1 MDKQNIYGIKY
12 EVNIDDLTSS
22 TAEAGKKI
30 RLANAEFNEAS
41 SRLDNW
47 ATSTEGVSAK
57 LRQLNTILEAEK
69 TKLANSQ
76 KAYNEKIDT
85 INKYEKE
92 IAELKQQ
99 KEQAIKQYGAE
110 SAEVKELTTKIK
122 QLERS
127 QDATTNSADKLKITI
142 TNQQASVN
150 KTEKSIGKYEEQLD
164 DLKEAQARAEKS
176 GNSLEDELKDIR
188 KASNDTEDSV
198 DDLGD
203 GFTTV
208 KGAIAGFVAN
218 ALTSMIQGLQ
228 NAIEETREYRM
239 EMGKLEAT
247 AQTMGASFDKAKD
260 NLKEVTA
267 ITDDTEAGVEGLNN
281 LLAAGFDGSQLDAIT
296 DQLLGAAIK
305 WKDTLKFEG
314 LADGL
319 QETLATGKAVGPF
332 AEMLERSGVKLE
344 KFDAGLAKATKSGK
358 QQQYV
363 LDYLAKYSL
372 VDVKNAY
379 EENNK
384 TLVESAKASFEY
396 QDTLAQLSKK
406 TEPILTSI
414 KKGFT
419 GMLKDI
425 VKATDDVDLSGLT
438 DTIDGVF
445 ELIGKGTGFVVRN
458 LDTILPVV
466 KGLTTAWI
474 TYKSAVLLANGAE
487 KAGNLIK
494 ALTATATTASTVA
507 TGANTTATVAN
518 SVATKGATVATK
530 ALAMAQKL
538 TPWGAVAGLVV
549 GVTTALVAF
558 ASKSK
563 NTKDITDA
571 NTEAIKKLKEEY
583 KELND
588 QLEQNKKSRDE
599 AVASS
604 TAEAVNAENLLGK
617 LEKLST
623 VENKSNAQ
631 KKQMKYY
638 VDSLNRIM
646 PELNLK
652 YDEEK
657 DSLNKSTSA
666 IRSNIKAQK
675 ELAMAKAYQKNLEG
689 IAEDMAK
696 TEMKL
701 AEATEQHVDNEE
713 QLAEAKKKTTEAYKA
728 YTDAGSK
735 YGSAEWQAWEKARTS
750 QEKAQKNYDETKKTV
765 NKLTGEMDGLN
776 KEFDKTDKFAQNKL
790 SSAEIEKSLDTL
802 VQGAKKKGI
811 EVPKAVSDG
820 IREGKYALPQS
831 IDEMKAL
838 VTFND
843 LAKKAKDSGI
853 SIPKNI
859 SDGVK
864 SGKMTPSQAVKQMN
878 NIVSFNDLLK
888 KSNIA
893 GKNVPEYLSKA
904 VASGKMKPSQ
914 AVQQMKDLVKY
925 NDLVSKAKKAGVDVP
940 QKIKDGVA
948 SGKIKPK
955 DAVAQVNA
963 LMVKEANA
971 PKGKMKSAGAS
982 NISSVQSG
990 MNSKKGSVTS
1000 SAKGISGDMV
1010 KSFNSHQKDFKSAGK
1025 HVTSG
1030 IDSGMGDGGSLVSK
1044 IGGWASSMV
1053 STFKKKFDIHS
1064 PSRVMM
1070 KISKY
1075 IPEGVAKGIANN
1087 TKKATS
1093 TMVSLSNSMLKTFK
1107 KASNGKFESIG
1118 ASVIKKY
1125 KTGMESQAN
1134 STIKSV
1140 ENIVDKNIQ
1149 ALINKNKKSE
1159 NLLLKRN
1166 KKLEYAKNKK
1176 GTSKK
1181 RKNEL
1186 SVEIKKNKKLIS
1198 ELKKASSGYKKAGTA
1213 LISSYSSS
1221 IKDGTKKA
1229 IKEVEKS
1236 VNKLAEKAQAQYNA
1250 IIEKRTALRDTL
1262 SNHGDLYTE
1271 DENGNIILGD
1281 LKKNAQEIGKY
1292 GKNLE
1297 KLKKT
1302 LPSSLMNEILG
1313 MDVKEGLK
1321 YTNALLSLSSKELD
1335 AYVAAYKQ
1343 RENAAK
1349 TISNNYYKNE
1359 IANVKKS
1366 FETSVAAEMK
1376 TLSGKLK
1383 TIGKQTMSGFI
1394 SGMNSKSKSLQNSA
1408 KTLAN
1413 TVVKEFKK
1421 KFKPTTKKNK
1431 SKFQNTKSI
1440 TVGAAARAAKTISK
1454 NKTKSKN
1461 KKSTVSKAA
1470 AGLAAKVKSV
1480 NNANLKLATAGALAG
1495 NNKAGNV
1502 NNVTFNQYNQ
1512 SPKALDSLEIYR
1524 NTQKQMKQFEIW
1536 KGGK

>member
-1 MDKQNIYGIKY
+1 
-12 EVNIDDLTSS
+12 
-22 TAEAGKKI
+22 
-30 RLANAEFNEAS
+30 
-41 SRLDNW
+41 
-47 ATSTEGVSAK
+47 
-57 LRQLNTILEAEK
+57 
-69 TKLANSQ
+69 
-76 KAYNEKIDT
+76 
-85 INKYEKE
+85 
-92 IAELKQQ
+92 
-99 KEQAIKQYGAE
+99 
-110 SAEVKELTTKIK
+110 
-122 QLERS
+122 
-127 QDATTNSADKLKITI
+127 
-142 TNQQASVN
+142 
-150 KTEKSIGKYEEQLD
+150 
-164 DLKEAQARAEKS
+164 
-176 GNSLEDELKDIR
+176 
-188 KASNDTEDSV
+188 
-198 DDLGD
+198 
-203 GFTTV
+203 
-208 KGAIAGFVAN
+208 
-218 ALTSMIQGLQ
+218 MIQGLT
-228 NAIEETREYRM
+228 NAI
-239 EMGKLEAT
+239 
-247 AQTMGASFDKAKD
+247 
-260 NLKEVTA
+260 
-267 ITDDTEAGVEGLNN
+267 EGLNN
-281 LLAAGFDGSQLDAIT
+281 LLSAGFDGSQLDAIT
-296 DQLLGAAIK
+296 DHLLGASIK

-319 QETLATGKAVGPF
+319 QETLATGKAIGPF

-344 KFDAGLAKATKSGK
+344 HFDAGLAKATKSGK

-379 EENNK
+379 EKNNK

-425 VKATDDVDLSGLT
+425 VKATDSTDLSGLT
-438 DTIDGVF
+438 DAIDGVF
-445 ELIGKGTGFVVRN
+445 ELIGTGTSFVIRN
-458 LDTILPVV
+458 LDTIVPVV

-487 KAGNLIK
+487 KAGNVIK
-494 ALTATATTASTVA
+494 ALTATATTANTVA

-518 SVATKGATVATK
+518 SVATKGATIATK

-563 NTKDITDA
+563 DTKDVTDA
-571 NTEAIKKLKEEY
+571 NTEATKNLKEEY
-583 KELND
+583 KELNS
-588 QLEQNKKSRDE
+588 QLDQNKKSREE

-604 TAEAVNAENLLGK
+604 TAEAINAENLLGK

-638 VDSLNRIM
+638 VDSLNQIM

-696 TEMKL
+696 TEMEL

-713 QLAEAKKKTTEAYKA
+713 QLAEAKKRTTEAYKA
-728 YTDAGSK
+728 YTEAGSK
-735 YGSAEWQAWEKARTS
+735 YGSAEWQAWEKARKS
-750 QEKAQKNYDETKKTV
+750 QEKAQKNYDDTKNTV

-790 SSAEIEKSLDTL
+790 SSAELEKSLETL

-831 IDEMKAL
+831 VDEMKAL
-838 VTFND
+838 VTYND
-843 LAKKAKDSGI
+843 LVSKSKKAGI
-853 SIPKNI
+853 DVPKNI

-878 NIVSFNDLLK
+878 NLVSFNDLLK

-893 GKNVPEYLSKA
+893 GKNVPDYLSKA

-940 QKIKDGVA
+940 QKIKDGVN
-948 SGKIKPK
+948 SGKIKPR

-1000 SAKGISGDMV
+1000 SAKGISGSMV

-1030 IDSGMGDGGSLVSK
+1030 IDSGMGNGGSLVSK
-1044 IGGWASSMV
+1044 IGSWAESMA
-1053 STFKKKFDIHS
+1053 SNFKKKFKIKS

-1070 KISKY
+1070 GLAKY
-1075 IPEGVAKGIANN
+1075 IPQGVEVALDKGFPKVVNAMGDYANN
-1087 TKKATS
+1087 MIDNYRSQFKGVK
-1093 TMVSLSNSMLKTFK
+1093 LLNDEML
-1107 KASNGKFESIG
+1107 
-1118 ASVIKKY
+1118 
-1125 KTGMESQAN
+1125 QL
-1134 STIKSV
+1134 
-1140 ENIVDKNIQ
+1140 DK
-1149 ALINKNKKSE
+1149 
-1159 NLLLKRN
+1159 LK
-1166 KKLEYAKNKK
+1166 
-1176 GTSKK
+1176 
-1181 RKNEL
+1181 
-1186 SVEIKKNKKLIS
+1186 
-1198 ELKKASSGYKKAGTA
+1198 
-1213 LISSYSSS
+1213 
-1221 IKDGTKKA
+1221 
-1229 IKEVEKS
+1229 
-1236 VNKLAEKAQAQYNA
+1236 
-1250 IIEKRTALRDTL
+1250 
-1262 SNHGDLYTE
+1262 
-1271 DENGNIILGD
+1271 NGNI
-1281 LKKNAQEIGKY
+1281 
-1292 GKNLE
+1292 
-1297 KLKKT
+1297 KL
-1302 LPSSLMNEILG
+1302 
-1313 MDVKEGLK
+1313 
-1321 YTNALLSLSSKELD
+1321 A
-1335 AYVAAYKQ
+1335 VAGAVSG
-1343 RENAAK
+1343 
-1349 TISNNYYKNE
+1349 SNN
-1359 IANVKKS
+1359 
-1366 FETSVAAEMK
+1366 
-1376 TLSGKLK
+1376 SG
-1383 TIGKQTMSGFI
+1383 
-1394 SGMNSKSKSLQNSA
+1394 
-1408 KTLAN
+1408 
-1413 TVVKEFKK
+1413 
-1421 KFKPTTKKNK
+1421 
-1431 SKFQNTKSI
+1431 
-1440 TVGAAARAAKTISK
+1440 
-1454 NKTKSKN
+1454 
-1461 KKSTVSKAA
+1461 
-1470 AGLAAKVKSV
+1470 
-1480 NNANLKLATAGALAG
+1480 
-1495 NNKAGNV
+1495 GNV

>member
-281 LLAAGFDGSQLDAIT
+281 LLSAGFDGSQLDAIT
-296 DQLLGAAIK
+296 DQLLGASIK

-384 TLVESAKASFEY
+384 ALVESAKASFEY

-419 GMLKDI
+419 NMLKDI
-425 VKATDDVDLSGLT
+425 MKATDDVDLSGLT

-563 NTKDITDA
+563 NATTSTNE
-571 NTEAIKKLKEEY
+571 NTVATNKLQKEY

-588 QLEQNKKSRDE
+588 KLEQNKKSRED
-599 AVASS
+599 SIKS
-604 TAEAVNAENLLGK
+604 AEEEVVSADILFGK
-617 LEKLST
+617 LENLAK
-623 VENKSNAQ
+623 VENKSAKQ
-631 KKQMKYY
+631 KALMKQY
-638 VDSLNRIM
+638 VSQLNNVM
-646 PELNLK
+646 PELNLQ

-657 DSLNKSTSA
+657 DKLNQSVTA
-666 IRSNIKAQK
+666 IKNNIKAQK
-675 ELAMAKAYQKNLEG
+675 ELIMAKASQKALEG
-689 IAEDMAK
+689 IAEDLVASEVELAK
-696 TEMKL
+696 
-701 AEATEQHVDNEE
+701 ATEQRKKNQEALTEAQKKATKAQQDYAKGLITYGTYKEALDAEAEAQSTYNDSKDTVDKLKDEVKDLHDEYNDTESYANEALNNAE
-713 QLAEAKKKTTEAYKA
+713 IAKSWNKLSEEAKK
-728 YTDAGSK
+728 AG
-735 YGSAEWQAWEKARTS
+735 
-750 QEKAQKNYDETKKTV
+750 V
-765 NKLTGEMDGLN
+765 NIPKGLS
-776 KEFDKTDKFAQNKL
+776 EG
-790 SSAEIEKSLDTL
+790 IKS
-802 VQGAKKKGI
+802 
-811 EVPKAVSDG
+811 
-820 IREGKYALPQS
+820 GKYAVPTS
-831 IDEMKAL
+831 VDELKSL
-838 VTFND
+838 IKYED
-843 LAKKAKDSGI
+843 LLSKSKKAGI
-853 SIPKNI
+853 DVPKNI

-893 GKNVPEYLSKA
+893 GKNVPDYLSKA
-904 VASGKMKPSQ
+904 VASGKMKPKD

-925 NDLVSKAKKAGVDVP
+925 NDLLSKAKKAGVDVP
-940 QKIKDGVA
+940 QKIKDGVN

-1000 SAKGISGDMV
+1000 SAKGISGSMV

-1044 IGGWASSMV
+1044 IGGWAESMAR
-1053 STFKKKFDIHS
+1053 SFKKKFKIKS
-1064 PSRVMM
+1064 PSRVM
-1070 KISKY
+1070 IGLAKY
-1075 IPEGVAKGIANN
+1075 IPQGVEVALDKGFPKVVNAMGDYANSMIDN
-1087 TKKATS
+1087 YRSQFKG
-1093 TMVSLSNSMLKTFK
+1093 VSLLNNEML
-1107 KASNGKFESIG
+1107 
-1118 ASVIKKY
+1118 
-1125 KTGMESQAN
+1125 QL
-1134 STIKSV
+1134 
-1140 ENIVDKNIQ
+1140 DK
-1149 ALINKNKKSE
+1149 
-1159 NLLLKRN
+1159 LK
-1166 KKLEYAKNKK
+1166 
-1176 GTSKK
+1176 
-1181 RKNEL
+1181 
-1186 SVEIKKNKKLIS
+1186 
-1198 ELKKASSGYKKAGTA
+1198 
-1213 LISSYSSS
+1213 
-1221 IKDGTKKA
+1221 
-1229 IKEVEKS
+1229 
-1236 VNKLAEKAQAQYNA
+1236 
-1250 IIEKRTALRDTL
+1250 
-1262 SNHGDLYTE
+1262 
-1271 DENGNIILGD
+1271 NGNI
-1281 LKKNAQEIGKY
+1281 
-1292 GKNLE
+1292 
-1297 KLKKT
+1297 
-1302 LPSSLMNEILG
+1302 
-1313 MDVKEGLK
+1313 
-1321 YTNALLSLSSKELD
+1321 
-1335 AYVAAYKQ
+1335 
-1343 RENAAK
+1343 
-1349 TISNNYYKNE
+1349 
-1359 IANVKKS
+1359 
-1366 FETSVAAEMK
+1366 
-1376 TLSGKLK
+1376 
-1383 TIGKQTMSGFI
+1383 
-1394 SGMNSKSKSLQNSA
+1394 
-1408 KTLAN
+1408 
-1413 TVVKEFKK
+1413 
-1421 KFKPTTKKNK
+1421 
-1431 SKFQNTKSI
+1431 
-1440 TVGAAARAAKTISK
+1440 
-1454 NKTKSKN
+1454 
-1461 KKSTVSKAA
+1461 
-1470 AGLAAKVKSV
+1470 
-1480 NNANLKLATAGALAG
+1480 KLAVAGEVNG
-1495 NNKAGNV
+1495 SNKAGNV
-1502 NNVTFNQYNQ
+1502 NNITFNQYNQ